1 MHGWLSISSLGG
13 MVIVAAFTLLAIR
26 DLRRAVL
33 WYAVLGAAPFFEVG
47 AFSGN
52 EMVQGLP
59 LAVTLA
65 SVLIAVWLSRRDGA
79 ARPRLLPFERCL
91 LLLIPVSLL
100 SLTSGLAFLDT
111 AVPAQHVHVTV
122 SIGQILLFAWPI
134 GVYFVTADVVD
145 DADWTTQFTRIVS
158 WLALP
163 QFVMMVA
170 PSTRAYLFWST
181 YFGLV
186 AAPLMLARATF
197 EPAVWK
203 KALFASFLLPPL
215 LLGIQSGKAFLY
227 GYIMISACA
236 VLWLRAR
243 GAMRVALPAAGCL
256 LLLLLAVGGPDA
268 LPGPLQDLVQEEES
282 QQSWGGKNGR
292 GQLLEDTVG
301 VWAGHP
307 LLGVGP
313 GNSYP
318 YMIHYVGLGTP
329 HSQYGGLLL
338 DCGLAGLLVF
348 VGFVGGVL
356 RFAWVALQRPR
367 DAAQQAFVI
376 AWAASFAG
384 MALISLT
391 GDYMLHNIRN
401 GGIEMF
407 TGFYIQWVF
416 LGAAAGVIRC
426 HAGGAASGALV
437 GAPVAAAARGPHV
450 WAGRRA
456 QAQVPQPETKLDPD
470 LEGGL
475 AR

>member
-13 MVIVAAFTLLAIR
+13 MAIVAAFTLLAIR

-47 AFSGN
+47 AFAGN
-52 EMVQGLP
+52 EMVQGMP

-65 SVLIAVWLSRRDGA
+65 TVIIAVWLSRRDGA
-79 ARPRLLPFERCL
+79 PRLRLLPFERCL
-91 LLLIPVSLL
+91 LLLIPVALL
-100 SLTSGLAFLDT
+100 SLTSGLAWLDT

-122 SIGQILLFAWPI
+122 SVGQILLFAWPI

-145 DADWTTQFTRIVS
+145 GPDWTARFTRLVS
-158 WLALP
+158 LLALP

-186 AAPLMLARATF
+186 AAPLLLARATY
-197 EPAVWK
+197 ERAIWK
-203 KALFASFLLPPL
+203 KALLASFIVPPL
-215 LLGIQSGKAFLY
+215 LLGFSTGKAFLY
-227 GYIMISACA
+227 GYVLVSAGA

-243 GAMRVALPAAGCL
+243 GAMRVALPAAACAVL
-256 LLLLLAVGGPDA
+256 LLVALIGPEA
-268 LPGPLQDLVQEEES
+268 LPGPLEDLVQEEES

-292 GQLLEDTVG
+292 GQLMADTIDL
-301 VWAGHP
+301 WTRHP

-348 VGFVGGVL
+348 VAFIGGTL
-356 RFAWVALQRPR
+356 RFAWTALQQPR
-367 DAAQQAFVI
+367 DEAQHTFVVG
-376 AWAASFAG
+376 WAASFAG
-384 MALISLT
+384 MAVLSLT

-416 LGAAAGVIRC
+416 LGAA
-426 HAGGAASGALV
+426 SGLV
-437 GAPVAAAARGPHV
+437 RHQATAVVCAPPAPARGPLV
-450 WAGRRA
+450 WAG
-456 QAQVPQPETKLDPD
+456 PLEPEAEPELE

>member
-13 MVIVAAFTLLAIR
+13 MVIVAAFTLFAMR

-33 WYAVLGAAPFFEVG
+33 LYAVLGASPFFEVG

-52 EMVQGLP
+52 EMVQGMP

-65 SVLIAVWLSRRDGA
+65 TVLIAVWLSQRDA
-79 ARPRLLPFERCL
+79 TRALPLLPFERWL
-91 LLLIPVSLL
+91 LLLVPVSLL

-111 AVPAQHVHVTV
+111 SIPLHHVHVTV

-134 GVYFVTADVVD
+134 GVYFVTADMVD
-145 DADWTTQFTRIVS
+145 GPDWTARFTRTVS
-158 WLALP
+158 LLALP
-163 QFVMMVA
+163 QFVMMAA
-170 PSTRAYLFWST
+170 PSTTPYLFWST

-186 AAPLMLARATF
+186 AAPLLLARATF
-197 EPAVWK
+197 EPALWK
-203 KALFASFLLPPL
+203 KAALALFLLPPL
-215 LLGIQSGKAFLY
+215 ILGFKTGKAFLY
-227 GYIMISACA
+227 GYVLVSA
-236 VLWLRAR
+236 VTVVWLRAR
-243 GAMRVALPAAGCL
+243 GAMRVALPAAACIAL
-256 LLLLLAVGGPDA
+256 LLVSLVGPEA
-268 LPGPLQDLVQEEES
+268 LPGPLEDLVQEEES

-292 GQLLEDTVG
+292 GQLMADTIDL
-301 VWAGHP
+301 WTRHP

-348 VGFVGGVL
+348 VAFVGGTM
-356 RFAWVALQRPR
+356 RFAWTAVSQRR
-367 DAAQQAFVI
+367 DETQQAFVVG
-376 AWAASFAG
+376 WAGSFVG
-384 MALISLT
+384 MAILSLT

-407 TGFYIQWVF
+407 TGFYVHWVF
-416 LGAAAGVIRC
+416 LGAAAG
-426 HAGGAASGALV
+426 LV
-437 GAPVAAAARGPHV
+437 RHKADSVAIAPPVRVRGPLV
-450 WAGRRA
+450 WAGRRDR
-456 QAQVPQPETKLDPD
+456 QPTLELEPELD
-470 LEGGL
+470 LELEGEA

>member
-13 MVIVAAFTLLAIR
+13 MAIVAAFTLLAIR

-33 WYAVLGAAPFFEVG
+33 CYAVLGAMPFFEVG
-47 AFSGN
+47 AFAGN
-52 EMVQGLP
+52 EMVQGMP

-65 SVLIAVWLSRRDGA
+65 SALIAIWLSHRDGA
-79 ARPRLLPFERCL
+79 ARLRLLPFERCL

-100 SLTSGLAFLDT
+100 SLTSGLAFLDN
-111 AVPAQHVHVTV
+111 AIPAQHVHVTV
-122 SIGQILLFAWPI
+122 SMGQILLFAWPI
-134 GVYFVTADVVD
+134 GVYFVTADVVND
-145 DADWTTQFTRIVS
+145 PDWTARFTRLVS
-158 WLALP
+158 LLALP
-163 QFVMMVA
+163 QFLMMVA

-186 AAPLMLARATF
+186 AAPLMLARATYERAF
-197 EPAVWK
+197 WK
-203 KALFASFLLPPL
+203 KALFAAFLLPPL
-215 LLGIQSGKAFLY
+215 LLGFETGKAFLY
-227 GYIMISACA
+227 GYIMLSAGA
-236 VLWLRAR
+236 VLWLRAH
-243 GAMRVALPAAGCL
+243 GAMRVALPAAGCV

-356 RFAWVALQRPR
+356 RFAWTALQQPR
-367 DAAQQAFVI
+367 EEAQQAFVI

-384 MALISLT
+384 MAVISLT

-416 LGAAAGVIRC
+416 LGAAVGVIR
-426 HAGGAASGALV
+426 HQTAGAVSGA
-437 GAPVAAAARGPHV
+437 PAAAAATARGPLV
-450 WAGRRA
+450 WAGPRELEQELEAGPGSDLPEGELA
-456 QAQVPQPETKLDPD
+456 Q
-470 LEGGL
+470 
-475 AR
+475 